1 MPKTLIEN
9 VVYAL
14 AGPGVRQYRLLP
26 DGSLRVVDRDLRKLA
41 FDADEVQQLLQAG
54 QKRPRKVSNDGT
66 PG

>member
-41 FDADEVQQLLQAG
+41 FDADGRTTVTLPALGTAVFAG
-54 QKRPRKVSNDGT
+54 KPTGAQ
-66 PG
+66 